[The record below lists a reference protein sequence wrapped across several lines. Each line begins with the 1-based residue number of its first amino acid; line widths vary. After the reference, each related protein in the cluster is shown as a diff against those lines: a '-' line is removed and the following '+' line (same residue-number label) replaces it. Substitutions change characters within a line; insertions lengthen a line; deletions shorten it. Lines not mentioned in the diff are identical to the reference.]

1 MFRWW
6 WWIWC
11 SGWPRESWRVYII
24 PGEVQGDLQATAQSI
39 PNFTIASCQPDLVKI
54 LIQQK
59 NHQNDAAI
67 ISTRLW
73 STNCC
78 PDKETPKSLLHVYKT
93 NQSPAALSLWL
104 FKHKSFHDLQ
114 YIGNVNISD
123 IENVN
128 ISELFCP
135 RVWHDW
141 TAHICICIMYMI
153 NIVFSELKNDLSKLK
168 SRP

>member
-1 MFRWW
+1 MFWW
-6 WWIWC
+6 WWLWC
-11 SGWPRESWRVYII
+11 SGWPRESWQVYII
-24 PGEVQGDLQATAQSI
+24 PGEVEGDLQATAQSI

-114 YIGNVNISD
+114 YIRNI
-123 IENVN
+123 N
-128 ISELFCP
+128 IYELFCQ
-135 RVWHDW
+135 RVWSKIGM
-141 TAHICICIMYMI
+141 TGQHICICIMYII
-153 NIVFSELKNDLSKLK
+153 NIVFNELKYDLSKLPSK
-168 SRP
+168 P